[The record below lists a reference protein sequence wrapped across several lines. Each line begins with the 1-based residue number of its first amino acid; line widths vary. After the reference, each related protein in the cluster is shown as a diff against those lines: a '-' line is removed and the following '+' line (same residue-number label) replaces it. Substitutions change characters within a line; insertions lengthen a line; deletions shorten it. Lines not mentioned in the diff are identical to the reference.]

1 MFVFARIFD
10 RKIRDFSL
18 AGNADNAIFSNINKY
33 HICRIAG
40 PLYSLCE
47 VANIWNCF
55 RIVFRTVFN
64 FIYYGS
70 RDPFILCVTL
80 SLQELYFL
88 YIFFVLRNSKVL
100 CVRHSFSC
108 FLICIFST
116 IHTHFSV
123 ILSTTTNNSAT
134 NKIVFSAVYK
144 KLTPFSQQVTFL
156 NLIKQTNTD
165 TTV

>member
-55 RIVFRTVFN
+55 RIVFA
-64 FIYYGS
+64 
-70 RDPFILCVTL
+70 LCSISIIMVLETRL
-80 SLQELYFL
+80 SSAWHCPCKNCIFYIYFL
-88 YIFFVLRNSKVL
+88 CLEIPKFCAWGILFLVFLFAFFLLYIHISQLYCPRQLIILQLTKLFFQLFTRNWPRS
-100 CVRHSFSC
+100 
-108 FLICIFST
+108 
-116 IHTHFSV
+116 
-123 ILSTTTNNSAT
+123 
-134 NKIVFSAVYK
+134 
-144 KLTPFSQQVTFL
+144 L
-156 NLIKQTNTD
+156 NR
-165 TTV
+165 